1 MDYNFDD
8 KDRDLLYY
16 DNVVPNAR
24 KLSITDIYEQL
35 SALEITYGT
44 VTLRGEESHTIT
56 IEPKDLSIDKNII
69 SIALEGHDILVSGTY
84 KTLEQYQIIIK
95 TENLISKI
103 SENKMIEENDSDLSE
118 PKNHEIC
125 FRQIF
130 TLFGTGIKIHDS
142 DRSVLYKCNY
152 DSAQSTFN
160 ITDDTGKI
168 GSIKKS
174 YKGHMPVY
182 TIRVDGNT
190 ITTLEYIPGKDKEF
204 QLTGPYGE
212 DQITIDVP
220 SDSYRT
226 IFVFHGKK
234 ALGSIKR
241 VDDNKIVTNDMYISR
256 FEDESDKKLMCLIT
270 IAYDDSLE
278 TRK

>member
-16 DNVVPNAR
+16 DNVIPNAR
-24 KLSITDIYEQL
+24 KLTITDLYEQL
-35 SALEITYGT
+35 SALGITFGT
-44 VTLRGEESHTIT
+44 ITLRGEDSHTIT

-95 TENLISKI
+95 TENLLTKI
-103 SENKMIEENDSDLSE
+103 SENKLIEENDPDLSE
-118 PKNHEIC
+118 SKNYEIC
-125 FRQIF
+125 FRQVF

-142 DRSVLYKCNY
+142 DKSVLYKCNY

-160 ITDDTGKI
+160 ITDDKGKI

-182 TIRVDGNT
+182 TIRINGED
-190 ITTLEYIPGKDKEF
+190 ITTLEYIPGKEKEF
-204 QLTGPYGE
+204 QLAGTYGE
-212 DQITIDVP
+212 EQITMDV
-220 SDSYRT
+220 STDCYRT
-226 IFVFHGKK
+226 LFVFHGKK

-241 VDDNKIVTNDMYISR
+241 VDDNKIVTNDMYISS
-256 FEDESDKKLMCLIT
+256 FENESDKKLMCLIT